1 MLDPDTTVL
10 AQFDFN
16 LITRAIPEYI
26 RQVVTG
32 DADHGL
38 AAKFINLH
46 SSLVL
51 NLQIVSFPGLSYKW
65 AQ

>member
-16 LITRAIPEYI
+16 LITRTVSEYL

-32 DADHGL
+32 DADHAL

-51 NLQIVSFPGLSYKW
+51 NFQIVSFLGRSYKW